1 LVKSS
6 QTFIKFLRWFGEK
19 LPSFHKI
26 SLMFWEKT
34 SIFFYQFSWRIGKG
48 SQTYTK
54 VLWWIGKGLKQIS
67 RLKCF
72 LYACNC
78 EVVKSPSM
86 SNSMIPWRKFPSKE
100 VHVHHHLWDLWAT
113 LDSEEFKKRAKK
125 ETECGL
131 VFS

>member
-1 LVKSS
+1 LVKGS

-19 LPSFHKI
+19 LPSFHQI

-86 SNSMIPWRKFPSKE
+86 SNSVNPWRKFTSKDFCLSMVPVTKGRWQPRE
-100 VHVHHHLWDLWAT
+100 MKGT
-113 LDSEEFKKRAKK
+113 KTK
-125 ETECGL
+125 
-131 VFS
+131 